1 MWDGCELIHQK
12 RVYSKLKRNIIETL
26 LILLRLILQFLI
38 SEDRILKPFLA

>member
-1 MWDGCELIHQK
+1 MWNDCGIAHLE